1 MRRVV
6 ITGIGIVS
14 PIGNNAAEVEA
25 SLRAGR
31 SGISFSEDYAHHG
44 FRSQIHGMPDLVL
57 EDHVDK
63 RDLRFMGAGAAYN
76 FIAMEQAIKD
86 SGLEATEVSNPR
98 TGLVMGSGGPSTSN
112 FFQAHKIVIE
122 KGSPKRMGP
131 FMVTRCM
138 SSTNSACL
146 ATPFKIKGVN
156 YSITSACST
165 SAHCIGNG
173 TELIQMGKQ
182 DIVFAGGGE
191 ELDWTLSCLF
201 DAMGAMSSKYND
213 APETASRPFDATR
226 DGFVIAGGGGVVVL
240 EELEHALA
248 RGAKIYA
255 EVTGYGA
262 TSDGADMVAPSG
274 EGGERSMRLALG
286 TLPEGRRVDYINAHG
301 TSTPAGD
308 VTEVRAIR
316 RIFGEGKVP
325 PISSTKSL
333 TGHSLGAT
341 GVHEAIYSILMM
353 QGDFIAA
360 SANVTQL
367 DPEIQPDEIATTLR
381 EGVEID
387 SVLSNSFGFGGTNA
401 SLLLSKFNN

>member
-401 SLLLSKFNN
+401 SVIFRKVD